1 MASALA
7 SFLRRGGQVQTL
19 CKRGMG
25 RVMLSVTE
33 CAEYVGLNPN
43 ELLLGP
49 GPTAK
54 HKNML
59 DCYLLNRWRG
69 EAFVAQMIS
78 DDLRAAVDL
87 GASSRAADLLLVLRL
102 FLTDCPT
109 TTCAALVSATG
120 PAPAKAVVVRRRP
133 PNLICLSFDS
143 GRQPAQMC
151 C

>member
-1 MASALA
+1 
-7 SFLRRGGQVQTL
+7 
-19 CKRGMG
+19 
-25 RVMLSVTE
+25 MLSVSE

-87 GASSRAADLLLVLRL
+87 GATTRAADLLLVLRL
-102 FLTDCPT
+102 FLTDSPAA
-109 TTCAALVSATG
+109 TCAALVSVSN
-120 PAPAKAVVVRRRP
+120 PAPATTTVVKRRRAH
-133 PNLICLSFDS
+133 LICLSFDS
-143 GRQPAQMC
+143 SRQLASAYC
-151 C
+151 

>member
-1 MASALA
+1 
-7 SFLRRGGQVQTL
+7 
-19 CKRGMG
+19 
-25 RVMLSVTE
+25 MLSVTE

-69 EAFVAQMIS
+69 ESFVAQMIC

-102 FLTDCPT
+102 FLTDCPA
-109 TTCAALVSATG
+109 TTCAALVSVTNSSSAT
-120 PAPAKAVVVRRRP
+120 KAAAVRRRP
-133 PNLICLSFDS
+133 PQLICLSFETS
-143 GRQPAQMC
+143 RQPAPMC

>member
-1 MASALA
+1 
-7 SFLRRGGQVQTL
+7 
-19 CKRGMG
+19 
-25 RVMLSVTE
+25 MLSVSE

-87 GASSRAADLLLVLRL
+87 GATTRAADLLLVLRL
-102 FLTDCPT
+102 FLTDSPA
-109 TTCAALVSATG
+109 TTCAALVSVSNTA
-120 PAPAKAVVVRRRP
+120 PAPTAVKRRRAH
-133 PNLICLSFDS
+133 LICLSFES
-143 GRQPAQMC
+143 NRQLAPAYC
-151 C
+151 

>member
-1 MASALA
+1 
-7 SFLRRGGQVQTL
+7 
-19 CKRGMG
+19 
-25 RVMLSVTE
+25 MLSVTE

-43 ELLLGP
+43 ELILGP

-69 EAFVAQMIS
+69 ETFVAQMIS
-78 DDLRAAVDL
+78 NDLRAAVDL

-102 FLTDCPT
+102 FLTDCPA
-109 TTCAALVSATG
+109 TTCAALVSA
-120 PAPAKAVVVRRRP
+120 AKPPSPKAAVIRRRP
-133 PNLICLSFDS
+133 PNLICLSFER
-143 GRQPAQMC
+143 GRQAAQMC